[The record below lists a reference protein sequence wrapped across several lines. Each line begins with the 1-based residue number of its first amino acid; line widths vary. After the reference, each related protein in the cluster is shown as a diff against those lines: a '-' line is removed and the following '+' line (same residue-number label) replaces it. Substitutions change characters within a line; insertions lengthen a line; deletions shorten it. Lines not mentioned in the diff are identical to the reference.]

1 MNRIMLLGLLVR
13 ISRVALCGVMGV
25 MAETVAR
32 RAGSIGLRGLCR
44 LCVVAYALILAA
56 SFAPMDSARTV
67 VHRAVPLLFL
77 VRLILEPRELFVF
90 VQQRRRLLVRAVA
103 IHQQRRL
110 ILGWFQFRPAHRHWR
125 QRRPCPER
133 AMQARKHLHGWR
145 LQHLP
150 MIRHMMRAFLPA
162 DVQTGLAKN
171 EF

>member
-32 RAGSIGLRGLCR
+32 RAAGPGIAIP
-44 LCVVAYALILAA
+44 VV
-56 SFAPMDSARTV
+56 
-67 VHRAVPLLFL
+67 L

-110 ILGWFQFRPAHRHWR
+110 ILGWLQFRPAHRHWR

-133 AMQARKHLHGWR
+133 AQPRRA
-145 LQHLP
+145 QHLTICTASP
-150 MIRHMMRAFLPA
+150 PVAQMSKPA
-162 DVQTGLAKN
+162 CRQSGFNGLEWGGIESPSETINDVRRNQ
-171 EF
+171 